1 MLSDITTPTALLDE
15 RVARRNIQR
24 MADKARRSG
33 VRFRPHFKTHQS
45 AQIGD
50 WFRAEG
56 VTAITVSSVSMARYF
71 ADHGW
76 SDITIAFPLNV
87 REMEAV
93 NALAGRVRLGILI
106 ESLETARILR
116 ENLRAPLH
124 VWIEIDAGYHR
135 TGLDWQEE
143 TSIAAVVASLCD
155 TALVTLDGLLTH
167 SGHSYRERTPA
178 GIQFIH
184 ADTLDRMQRVRAML
198 VEHGIANLQL
208 SIGDTPTCSIV
219 EDFSGVDEIRPGNFV
234 FYDVMQHIISAC
246 TLDEI
251 ALAVACPVVAKHPER
266 HEIALYGGAV
276 HLSKDSVIL
285 PSGDPSF
292 GLLAEL
298 HDGGWRVIEGANVH
312 SLSQEHALV
321 HVPADL
327 LERVQIGDLLLVLP
341 VHSCLTADL
350 LKDYRT
356 LDGLHLMMG
365 RYA

>member
-124 VWIEIDAGYHR
+124 VWIEIDAG
-135 TGLDWQEE
+135 
-143 TSIAAVVASLCD
+143 
-155 TALVTLDGLLTH
+155 
-167 SGHSYRERTPA
+167 
-178 GIQFIH
+178 
-184 ADTLDRMQRVRAML
+184 
-198 VEHGIANLQL
+198 
-208 SIGDTPTCSIV
+208 
-219 EDFSGVDEIRPGNFV
+219 
-234 FYDVMQHIISAC
+234 
-246 TLDEI
+246 
-251 ALAVACPVVAKHPER
+251 
-266 HEIALYGGAV
+266 
-276 HLSKDSVIL
+276 
-285 PSGDPSF
+285 
-292 GLLAEL
+292 
-298 HDGGWRVIEGANVH
+298 
-312 SLSQEHALV
+312 
-321 HVPADL
+321 
-327 LERVQIGDLLLVLP
+327 
-341 VHSCLTADL
+341 
-350 LKDYRT
+350 
-356 LDGLHLMMG
+356 
-365 RYA
+365 